1 MSNSKAV
8 QHYTKEIFFLQ
19 KSVLVYGKYAAGRG
33 VKGLSQR
40 ALAVYRHELDL
51 KNGCI
56 PFRGVFFL
64 QANRSTDLKKP
75 CSKVTNQLTFLNKQY
90 TLFL

>member
-51 KNGCI
+51 KHGCI
-56 PFRGVFFL
+56 TISGRLFSSGKSKHR
-64 QANRSTDLKKP
+64 LKKALLQGGQP
-75 CSKVTNQLTFLNKQY
+75 VDIFE
-90 TLFL
+90 